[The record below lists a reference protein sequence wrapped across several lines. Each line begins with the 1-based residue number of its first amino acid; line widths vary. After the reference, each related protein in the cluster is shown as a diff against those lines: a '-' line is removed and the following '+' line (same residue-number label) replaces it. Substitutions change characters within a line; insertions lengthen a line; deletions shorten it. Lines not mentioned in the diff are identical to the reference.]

1 MKAMRE
7 KGAGRERAGR
17 RLRIWTGHLV
27 GATALVL
34 VAVLA
39 LPAGATGTD
48 DGVRTITVMAMDY
61 QLTAPGSVPA
71 GRTRIQVMNHG
82 AEPHQAAL
90 VRLEPGRTRDE
101 YLAALASGL
110 DAAAEV
116 GTFVAGPNGAA
127 PGGIS
132 EVTANLE
139 PGHHLVL
146 CLIPSPDG
154 TPHVVKGMISD
165 LEVTGKA
172 SKSSSKTKRAPT
184 VHMSEFHF
192 GLPKSFVKSV
202 STGVPI
208 DVVNDGKQDHEMVVS
223 RLPEGVEL
231 KDIVDWSN
239 HPLFTPE
246 PFPQPQVDIAGTTM
260 VAPGGRARMQLDLPA
275 GRYVLL
281 CFLPDKA
288 SGTSHLYQGMSLP
301 VHRRVRPATPK
312 GLALIRRAR
321 RSPRA

>member
-1 MKAMRE
+1 MKGM
-7 KGAGRERAGR
+7 GRDGVTRQRARR
-17 RLRIWTGHLV
+17 RLRIWASHLV

-39 LPAGATGTD
+39 LPALPAGAAGS
-48 DGVRTITVMAMDY
+48 DGVRTVTVMAMDY
-61 QLTAPGSVPA
+61 QLTAPESVPA

-127 PGGIS
+127 PGGLS

-139 PGHHLVL
+139 PGRYLIL

-154 TPHVVKGMISD
+154 QPHVIKGMITE

-172 SKSSSKTKRAPT
+172 SKSGSKTERAPT

-192 GLPKSFVKSV
+192 GVPKSFVRAV
-202 STGVPI
+202 STGAPI

-246 PFPQPQVDIAGTTM
+246 PFPQPQVDIGGTTM
-260 VAPGGRARMQLDLPA
+260 VAPGGRARVQLDLPA

-281 CFLPDKA
+281 CFLPDRA
-288 SGTSHLYQGMSLP
+288 SGTSHLYQGMSYP
-301 VHRRVRPATPK
+301 FTVR
-312 GLALIRRAR
+312 
-321 RSPRA
+321 